1 MEVCAVAVKIKDNRK
16 KFDELQKTLAN
27 IHKHKPTVAVG
38 VLGKEGSEVYPDG
51 EGVTVVD
58 IATFNE
64 FGTPTIPARSF
75 LRHTFDVEQ
84 GRMLALLRKLKS
96 RMARGEIGVR
106 KVLTYVGEYAQKQV
120 NIAIVAGGHPFKP
133 NAPSTIA
140 EKGSSSPLINTGRL
154 RQSIRYEVRN
164 VD

>member
-1 MEVCAVAVKIKDNRK
+1 MAVKIKDNRK

-27 IHKHKPTVAVG
+27 IRKDKPKVAIG
-38 VLGKEGSEVYPDG
+38 VLGQEGSEVYPDG
-51 EGVTVVD
+51 DGVTIVD

-75 LRHTFDVEQ
+75 LRHTFDTEQ

-96 RMARGEIGVR
+96 RMARGEIGVK
-106 KVLTYVGEYAQKQV
+106 KVLTYVGEYAQKHV
-120 NIAIVAGGHPFKP
+120 NIAIVKGGYPFKP
-133 NAPSTIA
+133 NAPMTI
-140 EKGSSSPLINTGRL
+140 ENKGSSSPLIDTGRL

-164 VD
+164 VG